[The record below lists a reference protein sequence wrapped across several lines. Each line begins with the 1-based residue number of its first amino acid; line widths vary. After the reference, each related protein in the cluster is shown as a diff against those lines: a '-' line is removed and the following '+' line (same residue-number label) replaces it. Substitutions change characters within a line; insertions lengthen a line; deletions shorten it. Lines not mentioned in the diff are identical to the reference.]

1 MSTDFET
8 LSPLIGLI
16 YDTVLDPDRWP
27 AVLNELCQLF
37 NSLAGTLNFH
47 EMIERRGLL
56 TAEFGTDPAYSQL
69 YVERYAQMNPVV
81 PAAFHYC
88 EIGKAYRTRDL
99 VDAAE
104 WNESRIYREW
114 AVPQGYNDVMFVVA
128 HRDDRHLGLLALT
141 RSEPYRESELRLLE
155 LITSHVQ
162 RALTLGNHFQQRKV
176 EATLLMS
183 LVDQITAGLV
193 LVDHE
198 GRVLLNNEAAQ
209 KLLRD
214 EHLQRDDGKL
224 NLSSLPLPRLLE
236 TVRSQGAFVG
246 TANARGGETLSV
258 TAFPLAGAASV
269 PSIAIFITSAETS
282 RQPPGALLAAAFNL
296 TAGELRVLLALME
309 GLSPADIADRFGLS
323 VPTVR
328 SHLHRLFQKT
338 ETSAQAELI
347 AKATKLFPSFAPNV
361 N

>member
-1 MSTDFET
+1 MSIDLET

-16 YDTVLDPDRWP
+16 YETILDPDRWSD
-27 AVLNELCQLF
+27 VLGAMCQAF

-56 TAEFGTDPAYSQL
+56 TAEFGTDPAFSQL
-69 YVERYAQMNPVV
+69 YVERYAQMNPAV
-81 PAAFHYC
+81 PAAFHFC

-114 AVPQGYNDVMFVVA
+114 AVPQGYHDVLFVVA
-128 HRDDRHLGLLALT
+128 HRDERHLGLLALT
-141 RSEPYRESELRLLE
+141 RREPYLDSELRPLE
-155 LITSHVQ
+155 LLATHVQ
-162 RALTLGNHFQQRKV
+162 RALRIGNHFQQRKV

-183 LVDQITAGLV
+183 LVDQLTAGLI
-193 LVDHE
+193 LIDYD
-198 GRVLLNNEAAQ
+198 GRLLLNNDAAQ
-209 KLLRD
+209 KLLLD
-214 EHLQRDDGKL
+214 ERLQRADGKL
-224 NLSSLPLPRLLE
+224 NLSWLPVAKLVE
-236 TVRSQGAFVG
+236 TVKSQGAFAG
-246 TANARGGETLSV
+246 TAQGQGGAALSI
-258 TAFPLAGAASV
+258 TAFPLADAASV
-269 PSIAIFITSAETS
+269 TSIAIFITSAETS
-282 RQPPGALLAAAFNL
+282 AQPPGALLAAAFNL

-347 AKATKLFPSFAPNV
+347 AKTSKLFPSFAPNM